1 MLRGLIKAIS
11 RYRGFILDSIK
22 RDFQSR
28 YQSSFLGALWL
39 IFQPI
44 AMIAV
49 YTLIFSELM
58 RARMSDMSGPYAYSI
73 YLCSGV
79 LTWGL
84 FSETLNGLVN
94 VFIANANI
102 LKKLSFPRI
111 CLPIIVASSAF
122 INFLI
127 IFSLFLLFLVFS
139 GNFPGWIF
147 FSIIPLLIIQ
157 MLFSVGLGVLLGVMN
172 VFVRDIGQFVS
183 ILLQFWFWFTP
194 IVYVSSTIPEWA
206 RDALKYNPMAN
217 LIEGYQSVMLYH
229 RAPDWNSLWPV
240 TLIAVVLFILGWKM
254 FKKHSAD
261 IVDEL

>member
-1 MLRGLIKAIS
+1 MLHALFSGIA
-11 RYRGFILDSIK
+11 RYRGFIIDSIK

-28 YQSSFLGALWL
+28 YQSSFLGAIWL
-39 IFQPI
+39 VLQPV

-49 YTLIFSELM
+49 YTLVFSELM
-58 RARMSDMSGPYAYSI
+58 RARLADMNTPFAYSI

-84 FSETLNGLVN
+84 FTETLNGLVN
-94 VFIANANI
+94 VFLSNANI

-111 CLPIIVASSAF
+111 CLPIIVASSSF

-127 IFSLFLLFLVFS
+127 IFSLFVIFLIFT

-147 FSIIPLLIIQ
+147 FAIIPVLLVQ
-157 MLFSVGLGVLLGVMN
+157 MLFTVGLGVLLGVMN
-172 VFVRDIGQFVS
+172 VFVRDVGQFVN

-194 IVYVSSTIPEWA
+194 IVYVSTTLPEWA
-206 RDALKYNPMAN
+206 RNALKLNPMAN
-217 LIEGYQSVMLYH
+217 LVGGYQNVLLYH
-229 RAPDWNSLWPV
+229 RMPDWLSLLPV
-240 TLIAVVLFILGWKM
+240 TLLAVLLFGLGWRM